1 MSTRL
6 HKGKMLPTLFLTAL
20 SLLSWSGKTFSQTTQ
35 NTTAIQGTSAENLA
49 AESPT
54 LDKATLD
61 NVIQY
66 ALKHQPL
73 IQQSVIDQ
81 RVVENTIKSKL
92 ADWYPQINFNYNLQH
107 NFIVQTN
114 VIGGNPVKL
123 GVDNTSAAQFS
134 LTQSIFNRDLLL
146 ANRSQNDVRQQASQT
161 ITNNK
166 IAVAANVAKAFYAV
180 LSTKQQISVAEGD
193 IIRLKKSLKDAKSNY
208 DAGTADKIDY
218 KRVTITL
225 NNTMATKASNEELL
239 KARLQALKSL
249 MGYPVDKPLEIAY
262 EPTQME
268 NEIALDTTQKVEVQN
283 RIEYQQLQ
291 TLKRLREADLNYSKW
306 AYLPSVSLN
315 GAYNLNFLN
324 NSFGD
329 LYTRNYPNSFANLT
343 LALPIFQGGKRKIN
357 TNTAE
362 WQIKRLNLDMV
373 NLKNSVNNEYQQAL
387 ATYKSNLTVFLSQK
401 ENMELAKEVYDL
413 VQMQYRSGIKTY
425 LEVITAET
433 DLRSARIN
441 YYNTLYLLLSSKIDV
456 QKSLGQLNY

>member
-1 MSTRL
+1 MW
-6 HKGKMLPTLFLTAL
+6 PTLFLTAL
-20 SLLSWSGKTFSQTTQ
+20 SLLGWSGKTFSQTTQ

-107 NFIVQTN
+107 NFAVQTN
-114 VIGGNPVKL
+114 IIGGNPVKL

-146 ANRSQNDVRQQASQT
+146 ANRSQNDVRQQASQSV
-161 ITNNK
+161 TNNK
-166 IAVAANVAKAFYAV
+166 ITVAANVAKAFYAV

-268 NEIALDTTQKVEVQN
+268 NEIALDTAQKVEVQN

-329 LYTRNYPNSFANLT
+329 LYNRNYPNSFANLT

-362 WQIKRLNLDMV
+362 WQIKRLNLDIV
-373 NLKNSVNNEYQQAL
+373 NLKNTVNNEYQQAL
-387 ATYKSNLTVFLSQK
+387 ATYKSNLGVFLSQK

-441 YYNTLYLLLSSKIDV
+441 YYNTLYLVLSSKIDV
-456 QKSLGQLNY
+456 QKALGQLNY

>member
-6 HKGKMLPTLFLTAL
+6 HKGKLWPTLFLTAL
-20 SLLSWSGKTFSQTTQ
+20 SLLGWSGKTFSQTTQ

-107 NFIVQTN
+107 NFAVQTSI
-114 VIGGNPVKL
+114 IGGNPVKL

-239 KARLQALKSL
+239 KARLQALKYL
-249 MGYPVDKPLEIAY
+249 MGYPVDKPLEITY

>member
-6 HKGKMLPTLFLTAL
+6 HKGKMWPTLFLTAL
-20 SLLSWSGKTFSQTTQ
+20 SLLGWSGKTFSQTTQ
-35 NTTAIQGTSAENLA
+35 NTTAIQGTSAENLT

-54 LDKATLD
+54 LDNATLD

-114 VIGGNPVKL
+114 IIGGNPVKL

-146 ANRSQNDVRQQASQT
+146 ANRSQNDVRQQASQSV
-161 ITNNK
+161 TNNK
-166 IAVAANVAKAFYAV
+166 ITVAANVAKAFYAV

-268 NEIALDTTQKVEVQN
+268 NEIALDTAQKVEVQN

-315 GAYNLNFLN
+315 GSYNLNFLN

-362 WQIKRLNLDMV
+362 WQIKRLNLDIV
-373 NLKNSVNNEYQQAL
+373 NLKNTVNNEYQQAL
-387 ATYKSNLTVFLSQK
+387 ATYKSNLGVFLSQK

-441 YYNTLYLLLSSKIDV
+441 YYNTLYLVLSSKIDV
-456 QKSLGQLNY
+456 QKALGQLNY

>member
-6 HKGKMLPTLFLTAL
+6 HKGKLWPTLFLTAL
-20 SLLSWSGKTFSQTTQ
+20 SLLGWSGKTFSQTTQ

-114 VIGGNPVKL
+114 IIGGNPVKL

-166 IAVAANVAKAFYAV
+166 ITVAANVAKAFYAV

-249 MGYPVDKPLEIAY
+249 MGYPVDKPLEITY

-268 NEIALDTTQKVEVQN
+268 NEIALDTTQKVEVQS